1 MMSHFS
7 LGTPS
12 CPLGETILIGRI
24 KKVFVEYILGSGNI
38 WPGPL
43 KHGAV
48 HSDHE
53 QLVDPSAEIHQRRQN
68 PLTWLGGPKITLAGG
83 ERTGGGTV
91 FNISARSLLEGE
103 ALVIHSIEY

>member
-1 MMSHFS
+1 MSHFS

-12 CPLGETILIGRI
+12 CPLGETILIGRV

-83 ERTGGGTV
+83 
-91 FNISARSLLEGE
+91 GE
-103 ALVIHSIEY
+103 DGRRHGI